1 MKIGF
6 VVNEVATERTNYS
19 TTHMALA
26 AHMRGHQVYYIEVAG
41 FTLGSDEM
49 VHAYAHKPP
58 ANKFQEADTF
68 LKAMKSQEV
77 LRERLTVDKLDIL
90 MLRNDPAR
98 VEPQQSWARTA
109 AMNFGRLALRHGVIV
124 LNDPDG
130 LSHASN
136 KMYLEQFPMS
146 VRPRSTIT
154 RSADDIKAFIRAE
167 GGKIILKPLAG
178 SGGHNVF
185 LISKDEP
192 NVNQIIE
199 AVLNDGYALAQEY
212 LPAASKGDVRLFLMN
227 GRIIEHN
234 GKIAAIH
241 RQGSTGEIR
250 SNLTVGGKVAKVE
263 LTDAMREIAQ
273 VVRPR
278 LVQDGMFLVGLD
290 VVKDKLMEINV
301 FSPGGLV
308 GAGQLNKIS
317 FVDMIIDAL
326 ELKVAHLGHD
336 ARRYTNAEIA
346 TM

>member
-6 VVNEVATERTNYS
+6 VVNQVATETTNYT
-19 TTHMALA
+19 TTHMALS
-26 AHMRGHQVYYIEVAG
+26 AHKRRHDIYHIEVAD
-41 FTLGSDEM
+41 FSLDPDEM
-49 VHAYAHKPP
+49 VHAHARKPP
-58 ANKFQEADTF
+58 ARNFQTASTFFKAMQSQEART
-68 LKAMKSQEV
+68 
-77 LRERLTVDKLDIL
+77 ERITVDMLDVL
-90 MLRNDPAR
+90 MLRNDPSR
-98 VEPQQSWARTA
+98 VEPAQFWGRTA

-136 KMYLEQFPMS
+136 KMYLEQFPKS

-167 GGKIILKPLAG
+167 GGRIILKPLAG

-199 AVLNDGYALAQEY
+199 AVLTDGYALAQEY
-212 LPAASKGDVRLFLMN
+212 LPAASKGDVRLFMMN
-227 GRIIEHN
+227 GQIMEHG

-241 RQGSTGEIR
+241 RQGSDGEIR
-250 SNLTVGGKVAKVE
+250 SNLTVGGKVGKVE
-263 LTDAMREIAQ
+263 LTDKMREIAEA
-273 VVRPR
+273 VRPR
-278 LVQDGMFLVGLD
+278 LVKDGMFLVGLD
-290 VVKDKLMEINV
+290 VVEDKLMEINV

-308 GAGQLNKIS
+308 GAGRLNKFS

-326 ELKVAHLGHD
+326 EVKVAHLLHD
-336 ARRYTNAEIA
+336 PRHYNNTEIA
-346 TM
+346 TL

>member
-6 VVNEVATERTNYS
+6 VVNEVATEKVNYS
-19 TTHMALA
+19 TTHLALA
-26 AHMRGHQVYYIEVAG
+26 AHKRGHEVYYIEVAD
-41 FTLGSDEM
+41 FTLDSDEM
-49 VHAYAHKPP
+49 VHAHARKPP
-58 ANKFQEADTF
+58 PRRFRTADTF
-68 LKAMKSQEV
+68 FKGLRSQEA
-77 LRERLTVDKLDIL
+77 LRERITVDMLDVL

-98 VEPQQSWARTA
+98 VDPTQSWGRTA

-136 KMYLEQFPMS
+136 KMYLEQFPKS

-154 RSADDIKAFIRAE
+154 RSADDIKAFLRAE

-199 AVLNDGYALAQEY
+199 AVLTDGYALAQEY

-227 GRIIEHN
+227 GRIIEHG

-241 RQGSTGEIR
+241 RQGATGEIR

-263 LTDAMREIAQ
+263 LTDAMQEIAQ

-278 LVQDGMFLVGLD
+278 LVKDGMFLVGLD
-290 VVKDKLMEINV
+290 VVEDKLMEINV

-308 GAGQLNKIS
+308 GASHLNKFS
-317 FVDMIIDAL
+317 FIDMVVDAL
-326 ELKVAHLGHD
+326 ELKVAHLRHD
-336 ARRYTNAEIA
+336 SRRYTNAEIA
-346 TM
+346 TL